1 MGECLKF
8 GSLNAIEERQER
20 LRKDRITGPKY
31 SSVLKPLEKKL
42 TRDWKARNFQELVQ
56 LRGAEAFWFFPIIM
70 WKDDSGA
77 GMTKCPESCFSFRRV
92 RSSFSNSRE
101 FGYPRPSQL

>member
-42 TRDWKARNFQELVQ
+42 TRDWKARNVSVEPFDFVL
-56 LRGAEAFWFFPIIM
+56 
-70 WKDDSGA
+70 
-77 GMTKCPESCFSFRRV
+77 SFKV
-92 RSSFSNSRE
+92 KLYLF
-101 FGYPRPSQL
+101 